1 MQKQLS
7 RGKVQL
13 KVRQDKMTVIHKT
26 RTGRILS
33 NKMDKTVIVGVETV
47 HKHPLYNKSVKK
59 VVRYK
64 AHDAA
69 NECAEGDVVRIVETR
84 PLSKEKRWRVVEILR
99 KGNLVQ
105 VEPVEPQKSSEE
117 ANQS

>member
-1 MQKQLS
+1 MTTVASKQKS
-7 RGKVQL
+7 MVGRVFSS
-13 KVRQDKMTVIHKT
+13 KME
-26 RTGRILS
+26 
-33 NKMDKTVIVGVETV
+33 KTVVVVVEYRRP
-47 HKHPLYNKSVKK
+47 HPLYKK
-59 VVRYK
+59 VVKQTKKYK
-64 AHDAA
+64 VHDEAGV
-69 NECAEGDVVRIVETR
+69 CQRGDVVRIEETR